1 MRLLITLFFLSYYSI
16 CFPQNNDS
24 ISVFFNNIES
34 QYNRKKINDTVY
46 MAKVKEFSYEILAQ
60 GIYIQPK
67 KLRKYLALYEKIAFS
82 NKKYQRYRINY
93 HTFFFNNASLF
104 DKRGEAMYFAEKVT
118 KEYALQNQHSL
129 MESTQKC
136 RIFVKQTNL
145 DKLIETY
152 NKEKDYLFSIPYLLS
167 KDSIKPRV
175 ALDAFSI
182 LSPVSAGYCSL
193 GDSVNL
199 SKIHNL
205 SLKIVNELKKKNLDN
220 DYLLSMDM
228 QLLEQ
233 KFFKSFVIKD
243 YKTCS
248 AALNEVEKLKT
259 KYKGKA
265 NTDILNYSLTEW
277 KIDFYT
283 RTNKIDSAEY
293 YLKKYNDFPQLTQD
307 IKERILAYS
316 AEVDFIKG
324 NYKDAYLKMQKA
336 NVVSDSLKTNLTDEL
351 DDLLYSY
358 TKAEDI
364 QNALVLAEKTKQTQ
378 KIWFFSIGI
387 LFIVSI
393 GIIIW
398 IRMRKNKVI
407 RDKISQLNRI
417 ANIQI
422 ATMEEISFQAVKNE
436 QIRLGQ
442 DLHNTTASS
451 LAVIKHQIELL
462 LLESNTANYKSQLTK
477 VLTLVEDVYN
487 FTRNKSHEWF
497 SLSDKKAE
505 ALFYQQIHTNLEM
518 IFSSPRYNKT
528 IEIDQD
534 VLQDINSTYK
544 IELLKIIQ
552 EALTN
557 IIKHSKAKNISL
569 FLYRENDDSLSLV
582 IKNDGNLHIKNQRN
596 GLGLKSIISKISKM
610 NGTVKISTDDGFEIL
625 INIPLN

>member
-1 MRLLITLFFLSYYSI
+1 
-16 CFPQNNDS
+16 
-24 ISVFFNNIES
+24 
-34 QYNRKKINDTVY
+34 
-46 MAKVKEFSYEILAQ
+46 
-60 GIYIQPK
+60 
-67 KLRKYLALYEKIAFS
+67 
-82 NKKYQRYRINY
+82 
-93 HTFFFNNASLF
+93 
-104 DKRGEAMYFAEKVT
+104 
-118 KEYALQNQHSL
+118 
-129 MESTQKC
+129 
-136 RIFVKQTNL
+136 
-145 DKLIETY
+145 
-152 NKEKDYLFSIPYLLS
+152 
-167 KDSIKPRV
+167 
-175 ALDAFSI
+175 
-182 LSPVSAGYCSL
+182 AGYCSL

-220 DYLLSMDM
+220 DYLMSMDM

-336 NVVSDSLKTNLTDEL
+336 DVVSDSLKTNLTDEL

-462 LLESNTANYKSQLTK
+462 LLESNT
-477 VLTLVEDVYN
+477 
-487 FTRNKSHEWF
+487 
-497 SLSDKKAE
+497 
-505 ALFYQQIHTNLEM
+505 I
-518 IFSSPRYNKT
+518 
-528 IEIDQD
+528 
-534 VLQDINSTYK
+534 
-544 IELLKIIQ
+544 
-552 EALTN
+552 
-557 IIKHSKAKNISL
+557 
-569 FLYRENDDSLSLV
+569 
-582 IKNDGNLHIKNQRN
+582 
-596 GLGLKSIISKISKM
+596 
-610 NGTVKISTDDGFEIL
+610 
-625 INIPLN
+625 

>member
-1 MRLLITLFFLSYYSI
+1 
-16 CFPQNNDS
+16 
-24 ISVFFNNIES
+24 
-34 QYNRKKINDTVY
+34 
-46 MAKVKEFSYEILAQ
+46 
-60 GIYIQPK
+60 
-67 KLRKYLALYEKIAFS
+67 
-82 NKKYQRYRINY
+82 
-93 HTFFFNNASLF
+93 
-104 DKRGEAMYFAEKVT
+104 
-118 KEYALQNQHSL
+118 
-129 MESTQKC
+129 
-136 RIFVKQTNL
+136 
-145 DKLIETY
+145 
-152 NKEKDYLFSIPYLLS
+152 
-167 KDSIKPRV
+167 
-175 ALDAFSI
+175 
-182 LSPVSAGYCSL
+182 
-193 GDSVNL
+193 
-199 SKIHNL
+199 
-205 SLKIVNELKKKNLDN
+205 
-220 DYLLSMDM
+220 
-228 QLLEQ
+228 
-233 KFFKSFVIKD
+233 
-243 YKTCS
+243 
-248 AALNEVEKLKT
+248 
-259 KYKGKA
+259 
-265 NTDILNYSLTEW
+265 
-277 KIDFYT
+277 
-283 RTNKIDSAEY
+283 
-293 YLKKYNDFPQLTQD
+293 
-307 IKERILAYS
+307 
-316 AEVDFIKG
+316 
-324 NYKDAYLKMQKA
+324 MQKA

-364 QNALVLAEKTKQTQ
+364 QNALVLAEKTKKIQ

-518 IFSSPRYNKT
+518 IFSSPKYNKT

-610 NGTVKISTDDGFEIL
+610 NGTVKISTNDGFEIL